1 MKISIKG
8 NKLFLE
14 DGQVI
19 FLTKE
24 MITKFSLNNK
34 EHLNEE
40 ELYSIIYY
48 RLKLSAYNMLLKRD
62 YFKKELAIKL
72 KAKLDFPNIIEDVIE
87 YFSDKGYLNDFEK
100 ASSYAKL
107 HSNYGKNKLKYIFQQ
122 MGLDRELI
130 HEIISENT
138 EIELDNIK
146 NLWLKLGKKEHDK
159 KIASLMRKGFTYG
172 DIKKAISSL
181 DKEEDQ

>member
-24 MITKFSLNNK
+24 MYSKFSLNNK
-34 EHLNEE
+34 DNLSEQEF
-40 ELYSIIYY
+40 YSLVYY

-62 YFKKELAIKL
+62 YFKKELSNKL
-72 KAKLDFPNIIEDVIE
+72 KEKLNFPDIIEDIME

-100 ASSYAKL
+100 AQSYAKL
-107 HSNYGKNKLKYIFQQ
+107 HSNYGKNKLSYFFQQ
-122 MGLDRELI
+122 MGLDKESI
-130 HEIISENT
+130 HDILYNNEEN
-138 EIELDNIK
+138 EIENIK
-146 NLWLKLGKKEHDK
+146 NLWLKLGNKEYNKKV
-159 KIASLMRKGFTYG
+159 ASLMRKGFTYG

-181 DKEEDQ
+181 DKEE